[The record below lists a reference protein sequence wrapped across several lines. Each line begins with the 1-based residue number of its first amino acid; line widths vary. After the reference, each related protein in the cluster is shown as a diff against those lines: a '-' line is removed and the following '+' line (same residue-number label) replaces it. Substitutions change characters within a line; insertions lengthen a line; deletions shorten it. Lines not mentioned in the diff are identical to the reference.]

1 MIYSNVKFI
10 TLLKEIYDTQTN
22 LYLKLKRFIITLNF
36 EFFRIFRKMFFFV
49 LLHVTKKYKTNK
61 DIIYILEYTYWISY

>member
-36 EFFRIFRKMFFFV
+36 EFFRIFRKMFFFC
-49 LLHVTKKYKTNK
+49 
-61 DIIYILEYTYWISY
+61 IIACYEKIQDK